1 MKFWNKKRKKRL
13 RYSTME
19 HSTFESAFI
28 IEIHHHGVISAEKG
42 FECAA
47 QDLPVLPP

>member
-1 MKFWNKKRKKRL
+1 
-13 RYSTME
+13 ME